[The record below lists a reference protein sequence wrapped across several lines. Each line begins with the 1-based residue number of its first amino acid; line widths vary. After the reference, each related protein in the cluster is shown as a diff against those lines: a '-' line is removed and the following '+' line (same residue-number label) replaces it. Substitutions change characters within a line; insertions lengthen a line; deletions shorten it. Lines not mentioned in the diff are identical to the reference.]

1 MTKPEPKPQPVNYPD
16 IALRLF
22 RSGLDSVD
30 VGKALQ
36 VSEAKAYAWIVEGRR
51 RK

>member
-1 MTKPEPKPQPVNYPD
+1 MTKPEPKPVNYPD

-36 VSEAKAYAWIVEGRR
+36 VSEAQAYAWIAEGRR